1 MLLLLSA
8 TKLVLEI
15 AGLALLGQGLLY
27 LLAGAKRDTN
37 VFYLAL
43 RGIARPFTWLARRI
57 TPSLVAEHHVPFVAF
72 FLIVIGWVLVTIQKI
87 QYCVSIGVEN
97 CR

>member
-1 MLLLLSA
+1 
-8 TKLVLEI
+8 
-15 AGLALLGQGLLY
+15 
-27 LLAGAKRDTN
+27 
-37 VFYLAL
+37 
-43 RGIARPFTWLARRI
+43 
-57 TPSLVAEHHVPFVAF
+57 VAEHHVPFVAF